1 MGALIQKANK
11 NKNAFTFFTP
21 PPQFLL
27 LDARSG
33 VQCALL
39 LL

>member
-1 MGALIQKANK
+1 MGALIQKA